1 MKKILLIG
9 RNGQVGQEL
18 VQLFFNQTIASKIK
32 LVSLGRQELDLL
44 DAEKIKNAIAE
55 IEPDLVINAAAYT
68 AVDKAET
75 EPEMAMAINGIAPG
89 VMAKAVQEL
98 GSTLI
103 HISSDY
109 VFDGDRS
116 TPYLESDPTNPLGIY
131 GQSKLL
137 GEQRVQNN
145 CDRHII
151 LRTAWVYGN
160 RGHGNFVKTML
171 KLGQERDEIRV
182 VSDQIGSPTWSKDIA
197 ATIIQLL
204 TAITLSVDCKDDRDN
219 TALNLLTRGIY
230 HYTNSGIASWYDF
243 AVAIFEEARSLNLP
257 LTIKQI
263 VPIATSAYPT
273 LAKRP
278 AYSVLAGGKLAD
290 AIGYSSSHWR
300 HSLKQMLLELA
311 NSQKSIDYYTNERTF
326 VQIHN

>member
-1 MKKILLIG
+1 MKRILLIG

-18 VQLFFNQTIASKIK
+18 QQLFVNQAIASKIQ
-32 LVSLGRQELDLL
+32 LTALGRQELDLL
-44 DAEKIKNAIAE
+44 DAEAIRNAIAE
-55 IEPDLVINAAAYT
+55 IKPDLTINAAAYT

-89 VMAKAVQEL
+89 VMAKAVQDL
-98 GSTLI
+98 KSTLI

-116 TPYLESDPTNPLGIY
+116 TPYLESDSTNPLGIY

-137 GEQRVQNN
+137 GEERVQNN

-171 KLGQERDEIRV
+171 KLGRERDEIRV
-182 VSDQIGSPTWSKDIA
+182 VSDQIGSPTWAKDIA

-204 TAITLSVDCKDDRDN
+204 TAITLSGDRN
-219 TALNLLTRGIY
+219 VTTFNVPPMGIY
-230 HYTNSGIASWYDF
+230 HYTNSGVASWYDF

-257 LTIKQI
+257 VKIQQI
-263 VPIATSAYPT
+263 VPIATSEYPT

-278 AYSVLAGGKLAD
+278 AYSVLAGGKIAD
-290 AIGYSSSHWR
+290 ALGYSSSHWR

-326 VQIHN
+326 VSTN

>member
-18 VQLFFNQTIASKIK
+18 VQLFFHQTIASKIK
-32 LVSLGRQELDLL
+32 LVALGRQELDLL
-44 DAEKIKNAIAE
+44 NAEAIKNAIADL
-55 IEPDLVINAAAYT
+55 EPDLVINAAAYT

-89 VMAKAVQEL
+89 IMAKTVQEL

-103 HISSDY
+103 HLSSDY

-137 GEQRVQNN
+137 GEQRIQNH

-204 TAITLSVDCKDDRDN
+204 TAITLSGDIHFQ
-219 TALNLLTRGIY
+219 GIY

-243 AVAIFEEARSLNLP
+243 AVAIFEEARYLNLP
-257 LTIKQI
+257 LKIKQTI
-263 VPIATSAYPT
+263 PIATSDYPT

-290 AIGYSSSHWR
+290 ALGYSSSHWR

-326 VQIHN
+326 VQINN

>member
-1 MKKILLIG
+1 MKRILLIG

-18 VQLFFNQTIASKIK
+18 QQLFVNQSIASKIQ
-32 LVSLGRQELDLL
+32 LTALGRQELNLL
-44 DAEKIKNAIAE
+44 DSEAIRNAIAE

-75 EPEMAMAINGIAPG
+75 EPEMAMTINGIAPG
-89 VMAKAVQEL
+89 VMAKAVQEIR
-98 GSTLI
+98 STLI

-137 GEQRVQNN
+137 GEERIKNN

-171 KLGQERDEIRV
+171 KLGREREEIRV
-182 VSDQIGSPTWSKDIA
+182 VSDQIGSPTWAKDIA

-204 TAITLSVDCKDDRDN
+204 TAITLSSNEDTTTFNVPEM
-219 TALNLLTRGIY
+219 GIY
-230 HYTNSGIASWYDF
+230 HYTNSGVASWYDF

-263 VPIATSAYPT
+263 IPIATSEYPT

-278 AYSVLAGGKLAD
+278 AYSVLAGGKIAD
-290 AIGYSSSHWR
+290 ALGYSSSHWR

-326 VQIHN
+326 VSTN

>member
-9 RNGQVGQEL
+9 RDGQVGQEL

-32 LVSLGRQELDLL
+32 LVALGRPELDLL
-44 DAEKIKNAIAE
+44 QANEIQRAIAE

-89 VMAKAVQEL
+89 VMAKAVREL

-103 HISSDY
+103 QLSSDY
-109 VFDGDRS
+109 VFDGNRS
-116 TPYLESDPTNPLGIY
+116 TPYLESDLTNPLGIY

-137 GEQRVQNN
+137 GEERVQNN

-171 KLGQERDEIRV
+171 KLGRERDEVRV
-182 VSDQIGSPTWSKDIA
+182 VSDQIGSPTWAKDIA

-204 TAITLSVDCKDDRDN
+204 TAITLSGNEDTN
-219 TALNLLTRGIY
+219 TFNIPPMGIY
-230 HYTNSGIASWYDF
+230 HYTNSGVASWYDF
-243 AVAIFEEARSLNLP
+243 ALAIFEEASSLSIP
-257 LTIKQI
+257 LKVKQI
-263 VPIATSAYPT
+263 VPIESCEYPT

-278 AYSVLAGGKLAD
+278 AYSVLAGGKIAD
-290 AIGYSSSHWR
+290 ALGYSSSHWR
-300 HSLKQMLLELA
+300 HSLKQMLLELV

-326 VQIHN
+326 VQTNN

>member
-1 MKKILLIG
+1 MKRILLIG
-9 RNGQVGQEL
+9 RNGQIGQEL
-18 VQLFFNQTIASKIK
+18 QQLFVHQTISSKIQ
-32 LVSLGRQELDLL
+32 LTALGRQELDLL
-44 DAEKIKNAIAE
+44 DSEKIQNAIAQV
-55 IEPDLVINAAAYT
+55 EPDLVINAAAYT

-89 VMAKAVQEL
+89 VMAKAVKEI

-131 GQSKLL
+131 GQSKFL
-137 GEQRVQNN
+137 GEERVRNN
-145 CDRHII
+145 CARHII

-171 KLGQERDEIRV
+171 KLGRERDEIRV
-182 VSDQIGSPTWSKDIA
+182 VSDQIGSPTWAKDIA

-204 TAITLSVDCKDDRDN
+204 TAITLSDEKN
-219 TALNLLTRGIY
+219 TTTFNVPEMGIY
-230 HYTNSGIASWYDF
+230 HYTNSGVASWYDF

-257 LTIKQI
+257 LKIKQI
-263 VPIATSAYPT
+263 VPIATSEYPT

-278 AYSVLAGGKLAD
+278 AYSVLAGGKIAD
-290 AIGYSSSHWR
+290 ALGYSSSHWR

-326 VQIHN
+326 VSTN